1 MFVLLV
7 GRFAWVGML
16 GARRL
21 GQQQGSGV
29 PLADKE
35 PDAPRVPPRAQRP
48 NQAERPAQRPKKAQ
62 RSAAPLNTFCANSL
76 VGMGQQSKQNGAMRI
91 TPLNSP
97 LNLTRRSAVAA
108 CLFFTSSIACAGVPI
123 SMTGEEPE
131 LASLATIQAE
141 ALGEA
146 TLPELCSQYSADR
159 GSLTRLLSFP
169 FSERRN
175 ARMKRLG
182 QEWLVL
188 MDAVDFE
195 GLSRPEQVDWIL
207 LRGEIAHDLASLG
220 DRVEREAEVAH
231 LVPFADSL
239 VALLE
244 GRAARQLPEPKKVAD
259 VLAGAS
265 DSIEAFRESWSD
277 EEEGETTESSVTPS
291 AARRCASSVS
301 RLRRDLA
308 SWYKFSAEYDPL
320 FTWWVKAPWGD
331 LEADLKDFEKFL
343 EQEVGGIDTSDESLL
358 LGDPIGND
366 ALMNELAYE
375 RIAYTPAELIELA
388 EREFAWCDERR
399 REAADEMG
407 LGDDWRA
414 AQELV
419 RGMHVDPGQQPAL
432 IRELSDE
439 IVVYLT
445 ERNLIEIPLLADE
458 SWRMG
463 MMSPARQKFTPYFTG
478 GEVISIAYPTE
489 GMDHDA
495 KAQSMR
501 GNNRHFSRATVHHEL
516 IPGHHLQGFMASRWA
531 NHRGMFRTPFLTE
544 GWALYWE
551 LQLWDLGFPESP
563 EDELGMLFW
572 RAHRSA
578 RIIFSLNFHLG
589 NWSAEECVDFLVE
602 RVGHDRNNAEAEVRR
617 SIQGGYGP
625 LYQAAYMVGG
635 MQLYALHKE
644 LVEDGAWSET
654 DFNEAVLRQNSI
666 APDLIRAYLRGD
678 ELTRDQPNDWR
689 FPGVAE

>member
-1 MFVLLV
+1 MQTPSL
-7 GRFAWVGML
+7 
-16 GARRL
+16 RL
-21 GQQQGSGV
+21 SI
-29 PLADKE
+29 
-35 PDAPRVPPRAQRP
+35 PRH
-48 NQAERPAQRPKKAQ
+48 
-62 RSAAPLNTFCANSL
+62 SAA
-76 VGMGQQSKQNGAMRI
+76 
-91 TPLNSP
+91 
-97 LNLTRRSAVAA
+97 AA
-108 CLFFTSSIACAGVPI
+108 CLFLTSSIACAGV
-123 SMTGEEPE
+123 ST
-131 LASLATIQAE
+131 SLEDSPVLSTSDVQAE
-141 ALGEA
+141 ALGQA
-146 TLPELCSQYSADR
+146 SLPELCSQYSADR
-159 GSLTRLLSFP
+159 GSLGRLLSFP
-169 FSERRN
+169 FSAKRN
-175 ARMKRLG
+175 ARMQRLG
-182 QEWLVL
+182 EEWLVRL
-188 MDAVDFE
+188 DAVAFE
-195 GLSRPEQVDWIL
+195 QLTRSEQVDWIL
-207 LRGEIAHDLASLG
+207 LRGEVAHDLAALG
-220 DRVEREAEVAH
+220 DRVLREAEVAH

-244 GRAARQLPEPKKVAD
+244 GRAERHLPDPKTVAD

-265 DSIEAFRESWSD
+265 ESIEKFREAWNGKQAD
-277 EEEGETTESSVTPS
+277 DQAEGAVTPS

-320 FTWWVKAPWGD
+320 FTWWVKAPWSD
-331 LEADLKDFEKFL
+331 LETDLKDFEKFL
-343 EQEVGGIDTSDESLL
+343 EQKVGGIDTSDESLL

-366 ALMNELAYE
+366 ALINELAYE
-375 RIAYTPAELIELA
+375 RIAYSPAELIALA
-388 EREFAWCDERR
+388 EKEFAWCDDRR
-399 REAADEMG
+399 REAAGAMG
-407 LGDDWRA
+407 MGDDWRA

-419 RGMHVDPGQQPAL
+419 RSKHVAPGQQPAL

-439 IVVYLT
+439 IVTFLT
-445 ERNLIEIPLLADE
+445 ERNLLEIPLLADE

-478 GEVISIAYPTE
+478 GEVISIAYPT
-489 GMDHDA
+489 GDMDHDA

-531 NHRGMFRTPFLTE
+531 NHRSMFRTPFLVE

-551 LQLWDLGFPESP
+551 LHLWDLGFPESP

-635 MQLYALHKE
+635 MQLYALHEE
-644 LVEDGAWSET
+644 LVEEGAWTEP

-678 ELTRDQPNDWR
+678 KLTRDQPVDWH
-689 FPGVAE
+689 FQGVAK